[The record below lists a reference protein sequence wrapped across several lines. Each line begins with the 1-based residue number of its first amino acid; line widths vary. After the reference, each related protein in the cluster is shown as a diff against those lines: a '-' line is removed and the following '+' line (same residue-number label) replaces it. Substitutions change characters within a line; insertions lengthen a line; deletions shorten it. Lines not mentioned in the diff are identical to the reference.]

1 MTLSSSSERNR
12 VSFPHFFAAQTKM
25 TMIVTRRRRRRARTR
40 RTKNVFVRLI
50 NSTRTRCYQIIKRS
64 DDDSSSDTDDADDDE
79 LERLKRAVEKREGIP
94 REKQSFLALEKDDFK
109 EEEEH
114 EEEEDDRNGGKGTHD
129 ETLTTKRTRTTS
141 SSMITKTTRRQR
153 RQRRQRIEENQTYQ
167 LFLKKGL
174 RGGKGGF
181 GTLLRSTGKKKGRN
195 AEPNNDM
202 CRDLKGQRYHV
213 SENARKME
221 KWTKEESVREEEALA
236 LKYIEERT
244 GEKARKRAKME
255 KEEERFRKESEEV
268 KERMEEAMK
277 VATTKT
283 IQTTVEKGRVRD
295 DEEEED
301 DSDDEED
308 EDDFRRKKKK
318 RTTNKSTT
326 EEEQIEEGKEE
337 ERKVIKVAKANDEKE
352 FPVVG
357 AAPMSS
363 NSSPPK
369 QENFEPIDL
378 HDINV
383 AQELERFGL
392 DHLKIELTRQNL
404 KCGGSLEERANRLF
418 LLKMTPFEAIDKKH
432 KAMKKK

>member
-1 MTLSSSSERNR
+1 
-12 VSFPHFFAAQTKM
+12 
-25 TMIVTRRRRRRARTR
+25 
-40 RTKNVFVRLI
+40 VFVRLI
-50 NSTRTRCYQIIKRS
+50 NSTRTRCYQIIKLS
-64 DDDSSSDTDDADDDE
+64 DSSSDTDDDTEDE
-79 LERLKRAVEKREGIP
+79 LERLKSAVEKREGIP
-94 REKQSFLALEKDDFK
+94 REKQSFLALEKDDRK
-109 EEEEH
+109 EEEEEREE
-114 EEEEDDRNGGKGTHD
+114 EEEEDDGNGGKGNARD
-129 ETLTTKRTRTTS
+129 ETS
-141 SSMITKTTRRQR
+141 TTRRRR

-167 LFLKKGL
+167 LFLKEGL

-221 KWTKEESVREEEALA
+221 KWTKEESLREEEALA

-255 KEEERFRKESEEV
+255 KEEERFRKDSEEV

>member
-1 MTLSSSSERNR
+1 M
-12 VSFPHFFAAQTKM
+12 
-25 TMIVTRRRRRRARTR
+25 
-40 RTKNVFVRLI
+40 FVRLI
-50 NSTRTRCYQIIKRS
+50 NSTRTRCYQIIKLS
-64 DDDSSSDTDDADDDE
+64 DSSSDEDDDTEDE
-79 LERLKRAVEKREGIP
+79 LERLKSAVEKREGIP
-94 REKQSFLALEKDDFK
+94 REKQSFLALEKDDCK
-109 EEEEH
+109 EEEEEREE
-114 EEEEDDRNGGKGTHD
+114 EEEEDDGNGGKGNATRD
-129 ETLTTKRTRTTS
+129 ETSTTKRR
-141 SSMITKTTRRQR
+141 R

-167 LFLKKGL
+167 LFLKEGL

-255 KEEERFRKESEEV
+255 KEEERFRKDSEEV

>member
-1 MTLSSSSERNR
+1 M
-12 VSFPHFFAAQTKM
+12 
-25 TMIVTRRRRRRARTR
+25 
-40 RTKNVFVRLI
+40 FVRLI
-50 NSTRTRCYQIIKRS
+50 NSTRTRCYQIIKLS
-64 DDDSSSDTDDADDDE
+64 DSSSDTDDTEDE
-79 LERLKRAVEKREGIP
+79 LERLKSAVEKREGIP
-94 REKQSFLALEKDDFK
+94 REKQSFLALEKDDCK
-109 EEEEH
+109 EEEERE
-114 EEEEDDRNGGKGTHD
+114 EEEEDDGNGGKGNPARD
-129 ETLTTKRTRTTS
+129 ETSTTKRR
-141 SSMITKTTRRQR
+141 R

-167 LFLKKGL
+167 LFLKEGL

-221 KWTKEESVREEEALA
+221 KWTKEESLREEEALA

-255 KEEERFRKESEEV
+255 KEEERFRKDSEEV

>member
-1 MTLSSSSERNR
+1 MT
-12 VSFPHFFAAQTKM
+12 
-25 TMIVTRRRRRRARTR
+25 IVTKRQRRVRTR

-50 NSTRTRCYQIIKRS
+50 NSTRTRCYQIKRS
-64 DDDSSSDTDDADDDE
+64 DSSSDTDDDDDA
-79 LERLKRAVEKREGIP
+79 LERLKSVVEKREGIP
-94 REKQSFLALEKDDFK
+94 REKQSFLALEKDDCK
-109 EEEEH
+109 EEEEEREE
-114 EEEEDDRNGGKGTHD
+114 EEEEDDGNGGKGNARD
-129 ETLTTKRTRTTS
+129 ETSTTKRR
-141 SSMITKTTRRQR
+141 RRQ
-153 RQRRQRIEENQTYQ
+153 QRRQRIEENQTYQ

-221 KWTKEESVREEEALA
+221 KWTKEESLREEEALA

-283 IQTTVEKGRVRD
+283 IQTTVEKGRVRV

>member
-1 MTLSSSSERNR
+1 M
-12 VSFPHFFAAQTKM
+12 
-25 TMIVTRRRRRRARTR
+25 
-40 RTKNVFVRLI
+40 RLI
-50 NSTRTRCYQIIKRS
+50 NSTRTRCYQIIKLS
-64 DDDSSSDTDDADDDE
+64 DSSSDTDDDTEDE
-79 LERLKRAVEKREGIP
+79 LERLKSAVEKREGIP
-94 REKQSFLALEKDDFK
+94 REKQSFLALEKDDRK
-109 EEEEH
+109 EEEEEREE
-114 EEEEDDRNGGKGTHD
+114 EEEEDDGNGGKGNARD
-129 ETLTTKRTRTTS
+129 ETSTTKRR
-141 SSMITKTTRRQR
+141 R

-167 LFLKKGL
+167 LFLKEGL

-221 KWTKEESVREEEALA
+221 KWTKEESLREEEALA

-255 KEEERFRKESEEV
+255 KEEERFRKDAEEV

>member
-1 MTLSSSSERNR
+1 M
-12 VSFPHFFAAQTKM
+12 
-25 TMIVTRRRRRRARTR
+25 
-40 RTKNVFVRLI
+40 FVRLI
-50 NSTRTRCYQIIKRS
+50 NSTRTRCYQIIKLS
-64 DDDSSSDTDDADDDE
+64 DSSSDTDDDTEDE
-79 LERLKRAVEKREGIP
+79 LERLKSAVEKREGIP
-94 REKQSFLALEKDDFK
+94 REKQSFLALEKDDCK
-109 EEEEH
+109 EEEEERE
-114 EEEEDDRNGGKGTHD
+114 EEEEDDGNGGKGNARD
-129 ETLTTKRTRTTS
+129 ETS
-141 SSMITKTTRRQR
+141 TTRRR
-153 RQRRQRIEENQTYQ
+153 RQQRRQRIEENQTYQ
-167 LFLKKGL
+167 LFLKEGL

-221 KWTKEESVREEEALA
+221 KWTKEESLREEEALA

-255 KEEERFRKESEEV
+255 KEEERFRKDSEEV

>member
-1 MTLSSSSERNR
+1 M
-12 VSFPHFFAAQTKM
+12 
-25 TMIVTRRRRRRARTR
+25 
-40 RTKNVFVRLI
+40 FVRLI

-64 DDDSSSDTDDADDDE
+64 DDDSSSDTDDAEDE
-79 LERLKRAVEKREGIP
+79 LERLKSAVEKREGIP
-94 REKQSFLALEKDDFK
+94 REKQSFLALEKDDCK
-109 EEEEH
+109 EEEEEREE
-114 EEEEDDRNGGKGTHD
+114 EEEEDDGNGGKGNARD
-129 ETLTTKRTRTTS
+129 ETSTTKRR
-141 SSMITKTTRRQR
+141 RRQ
-153 RQRRQRIEENQTYQ
+153 QRRQRIEENQTYQ

-221 KWTKEESVREEEALA
+221 KWTKEESLREEEALA

-255 KEEERFRKESEEV
+255 KEEERFRKDSEEV

-283 IQTTVEKGRVRD
+283 IQTTVEKGRVRDDEEEEDNSD

>member
-1 MTLSSSSERNR
+1 MT
-12 VSFPHFFAAQTKM
+12 
-25 TMIVTRRRRRRARTR
+25 IVTRQRRVRT

-64 DDDSSSDTDDADDDE
+64 DDDSSSDTDDADDE

-94 REKQSFLALEKDDFK
+94 RETQSFLALEKADCK
-109 EEEEH
+109 EEER
-114 EEEEDDRNGGKGTHD
+114 EEEEDDRNGGKGTRD
-129 ETLTTKRTRTTS
+129 ETSTTKRTRTTS

-221 KWTKEESVREEEALA
+221 KWTKEESLREEEALA

-255 KEEERFRKESEEV
+255 KEEERFRKDSEEV

-326 EEEQIEEGKEE
+326 EEEQIEEGKGE

>member
-1 MTLSSSSERNR
+1 MT
-12 VSFPHFFAAQTKM
+12 
-25 TMIVTRRRRRRARTR
+25 IVTRQRRRV

-50 NSTRTRCYQIIKRS
+50 NSTRTRCYQIKRS
-64 DDDSSSDTDDADDDE
+64 SDSSSDEDDDDDE
-79 LERLKRAVEKREGIP
+79 LERLKIMVEKREGIP
-94 REKQSFLALEKDDFK
+94 REKQSFLALEKDDCK
-109 EEEEH
+109 EEER
-114 EEEEDDRNGGKGTHD
+114 EEEEDDGNGGKGTHD
-129 ETLTTKRTRTTS
+129 ETSTRKRTRTTS
-141 SSMITKTTRRQR
+141 SSMITKTTRRRR

-221 KWTKEESVREEEALA
+221 KWTKEESLREEEALA

-255 KEEERFRKESEEV
+255 KEEERFRKDSEEV

-326 EEEQIEEGKEE
+326 EEEEEEGKEEEQIEEGKEE

>member
-1 MTLSSSSERNR
+1 MT
-12 VSFPHFFAAQTKM
+12 
-25 TMIVTRRRRRRARTR
+25 IVTRQRRVRT

-50 NSTRTRCYQIIKRS
+50 NSTRTRCYQIKRS
-64 DDDSSSDTDDADDDE
+64 DSSSDEDDDDDE
-79 LERLKRAVEKREGIP
+79 LERLKSMVEKREGIP

-109 EEEEH
+109 EEEEEREE
-114 EEEEDDRNGGKGTHD
+114 EEEEDDGNGGKGNARD
-129 ETLTTKRTRTTS
+129 ETSTTKRR
-141 SSMITKTTRRQR
+141 RRQ
-153 RQRRQRIEENQTYQ
+153 QRRQRIEENQTYQ
-167 LFLKKGL
+167 LFLKEGL

-221 KWTKEESVREEEALA
+221 KWTKEESLREEEALA

-255 KEEERFRKESEEV
+255 KEEERFRKDSEEV

>member
-1 MTLSSSSERNR
+1 M
-12 VSFPHFFAAQTKM
+12 
-25 TMIVTRRRRRRARTR
+25 
-40 RTKNVFVRLI
+40 FVRLI

-64 DDDSSSDTDDADDDE
+64 DDDSSSDTDDAEDE

-94 REKQSFLALEKDDFK
+94 REKQTFLALEKDDFK
-109 EEEEH
+109 EEEH

-141 SSMITKTTRRQR
+141 SSMITKTTRRRR

-167 LFLKKGL
+167 LFLKEGL

-221 KWTKEESVREEEALA
+221 KWTKEESLREEEALA

-255 KEEERFRKESEEV
+255 NEEERFRKDSEEV

>member
-1 MTLSSSSERNR
+1 M
-12 VSFPHFFAAQTKM
+12 
-25 TMIVTRRRRRRARTR
+25 
-40 RTKNVFVRLI
+40 FVRLI
-50 NSTRTRCYQIIKRS
+50 NSTRTRCYQIIKLS
-64 DDDSSSDTDDADDDE
+64 DSSSDTDDDTEDE
-79 LERLKRAVEKREGIP
+79 LERLKSAVEKREGIP
-94 REKQSFLALEKDDFK
+94 REKQSFLALEKDDRK
-109 EEEEH
+109 EEEEEREE
-114 EEEEDDRNGGKGTHD
+114 EEEEDDGNGGKGNARD
-129 ETLTTKRTRTTS
+129 ETS
-141 SSMITKTTRRQR
+141 TTRRRR

-167 LFLKKGL
+167 LFLKEGL

-255 KEEERFRKESEEV
+255 KEEERFRKDSEEV

>member
-1 MTLSSSSERNR
+1 M
-12 VSFPHFFAAQTKM
+12 
-25 TMIVTRRRRRRARTR
+25 
-40 RTKNVFVRLI
+40 RLI

-64 DDDSSSDTDDADDDE
+64 DDSSSDTDDAEDE
-79 LERLKRAVEKREGIP
+79 LERLKSAVEKREGIP
-94 REKQSFLALEKDDFK
+94 REKQSFLALEKDDCK
-109 EEEEH
+109 EEEERE
-114 EEEEDDRNGGKGTHD
+114 EEEEDDRNGGKGNARD
-129 ETLTTKRTRTTS
+129 ETSTTKR
-141 SSMITKTTRRQR
+141 RRQ
-153 RQRRQRIEENQTYQ
+153 QRRQRIEENQTYQ
-167 LFLKKGL
+167 LFLKEGL

-255 KEEERFRKESEEV
+255 KEEERFRKDSEEV

>member
-1 MTLSSSSERNR
+1 M
-12 VSFPHFFAAQTKM
+12 
-25 TMIVTRRRRRRARTR
+25 
-40 RTKNVFVRLI
+40 FVRLI
-50 NSTRTRCYQIIKRS
+50 NSTRTRCYQIIKLS
-64 DDDSSSDTDDADDDE
+64 DSSSDEDDDTEDE
-79 LERLKRAVEKREGIP
+79 LERLKSAVEKREGIP
-94 REKQSFLALEKDDFK
+94 REKQSFLALEKDDCK
-109 EEEEH
+109 EEEEERE
-114 EEEEDDRNGGKGTHD
+114 EEEEDDGNGGKGNARD
-129 ETLTTKRTRTTS
+129 ETSTTKRR
-141 SSMITKTTRRQR
+141 R

-167 LFLKKGL
+167 LFLKEGL

-255 KEEERFRKESEEV
+255 KEEERFRKDSEEV

>member
-1 MTLSSSSERNR
+1 
-12 VSFPHFFAAQTKM
+12 M
-25 TMIVTRRRRRRARTR
+25 TMIVARRRRRARTR

-50 NSTRTRCYQIIKRS
+50 NSTRTRCYQIIKLS
-64 DDDSSSDTDDADDDE
+64 DDSSSDEDDDTEDE
-79 LERLKRAVEKREGIP
+79 LERLKSAVEKREGIP
-94 REKQSFLALEKDDFK
+94 REKQSFLALEKDDRK
-109 EEEEH
+109 EEEEEREE
-114 EEEEDDRNGGKGTHD
+114 EEEEDDGNGGKGNARD
-129 ETLTTKRTRTTS
+129 ETSTTKRR
-141 SSMITKTTRRQR
+141 R

-167 LFLKKGL
+167 LFLKEGL

-255 KEEERFRKESEEV
+255 KEEERFRKDSEEV

-318 RTTNKSTT
+318 RTTDKSTT

>member
-1 MTLSSSSERNR
+1 MT
-12 VSFPHFFAAQTKM
+12 
-25 TMIVTRRRRRRARTR
+25 IVTRQRRVRTR
-40 RTKNVFVRLI
+40 TKSVFVRLI
-50 NSTRTRCYQIIKRS
+50 NSTRTRCYQIKRS
-64 DDDSSSDTDDADDDE
+64 DSSSDEDDDDDE
-79 LERLKRAVEKREGIP
+79 LERLKSMVEKREGIP

-141 SSMITKTTRRQR
+141 SSMITKTTRRRR

-221 KWTKEESVREEEALA
+221 KWTKEESLREEEALA

-255 KEEERFRKESEEV
+255 KEEERFRKDSEEV

-295 DEEEED
+295 EEEEED

-337 ERKVIKVAKANDEKE
+337 ETKVIKVAKANDEKE

>member
-1 MTLSSSSERNR
+1 M
-12 VSFPHFFAAQTKM
+12 
-25 TMIVTRRRRRRARTR
+25 
-40 RTKNVFVRLI
+40 FVRLI
-50 NSTRTRCYQIIKRS
+50 NSTRTRCYQIKRS
-64 DDDSSSDTDDADDDE
+64 SDSSSDEDDDDDE
-79 LERLKRAVEKREGIP
+79 LERLKIMVEKREGIP
-94 REKQSFLALEKDDFK
+94 REKQSFLALEKDDRK
-109 EEEEH
+109 EEEEEREE
-114 EEEEDDRNGGKGTHD
+114 EEEEDDGNGGKGNARD
-129 ETLTTKRTRTTS
+129 ETSTTKRR
-141 SSMITKTTRRQR
+141 RRQ
-153 RQRRQRIEENQTYQ
+153 QRRQRIEENQTYQ
-167 LFLKKGL
+167 LFLKEGL

-221 KWTKEESVREEEALA
+221 KWTKEESLREEEALA

-255 KEEERFRKESEEV
+255 KEEERFRKDSEEV

>member
-1 MTLSSSSERNR
+1 M
-12 VSFPHFFAAQTKM
+12 
-25 TMIVTRRRRRRARTR
+25 
-40 RTKNVFVRLI
+40 FVRLI

-64 DDDSSSDTDDADDDE
+64 DDDSSSDTDDAEDE

-94 REKQSFLALEKDDFK
+94 REKQSFLALEKDDCK
-109 EEEEH
+109 EEEEEREE
-114 EEEEDDRNGGKGTHD
+114 EEEEDDGNGGKGNARD
-129 ETLTTKRTRTTS
+129 ETSTTKRR
-141 SSMITKTTRRQR
+141 RRQ
-153 RQRRQRIEENQTYQ
+153 QRRQRIEENQTYQ

-221 KWTKEESVREEEALA
+221 KWTKEESLREEEALA

-255 KEEERFRKESEEV
+255 KEEERFRKDSEEV

>member
-1 MTLSSSSERNR
+1 MTLSSSSFERNPESLFR
-12 VSFPHFFAAQTKM
+12 TSSPRTKM
-25 TMIVTRRRRRRARTR
+25 TMIVTRRRRRVRTR

-50 NSTRTRCYQIIKRS
+50 NSTRTRCYQIIKLS
-64 DDDSSSDTDDADDDE
+64 DSSSDEDDDTEDE
-79 LERLKRAVEKREGIP
+79 LERLKSAVEKREGIP
-94 REKQSFLALEKDDFK
+94 REKQSFLALEKDDCK
-109 EEEEH
+109 EEEEEREE
-114 EEEEDDRNGGKGTHD
+114 EEEEDDGNGGKGNPARD
-129 ETLTTKRTRTTS
+129 ETSTTKRR
-141 SSMITKTTRRQR
+141 R

-167 LFLKKGL
+167 LFLKEGL

-255 KEEERFRKESEEV
+255 KEEERFRKDSEEV

>member
-1 MTLSSSSERNR
+1 MT
-12 VSFPHFFAAQTKM
+12 
-25 TMIVTRRRRRRARTR
+25 IVTKRQRRVRTR

-64 DDDSSSDTDDADDDE
+64 DDDSSSDTDDAEDE
-79 LERLKRAVEKREGIP
+79 LERLKSAVEKREGIP
-94 REKQSFLALEKDDFK
+94 REKQSFLALEKDDCK
-109 EEEEH
+109 EEER
-114 EEEEDDRNGGKGTHD
+114 EEEEDDGNGGKGNARD
-129 ETLTTKRTRTTS
+129 ETSTTKR
-141 SSMITKTTRRQR
+141 RRQ
-153 RQRRQRIEENQTYQ
+153 QRRQRIEENQTYQ

-221 KWTKEESVREEEALA
+221 KWTKEESLREEEALA

>member
-1 MTLSSSSERNR
+1 M
-12 VSFPHFFAAQTKM
+12 
-25 TMIVTRRRRRRARTR
+25 
-40 RTKNVFVRLI
+40 FVRLI

-64 DDDSSSDTDDADDDE
+64 DDDSSSDTDDAEDE

-94 REKQSFLALEKDDFK
+94 REKQSFLALEKDDCK
-109 EEEEH
+109 EEEEEREE
-114 EEEEDDRNGGKGTHD
+114 EEEEDDGNGGKGNARD
-129 ETLTTKRTRTTS
+129 ETSTTKRR
-141 SSMITKTTRRQR
+141 RRQ
-153 RQRRQRIEENQTYQ
+153 QRRQRIEENQTYQ
-167 LFLKKGL
+167 LFLKEGL

-283 IQTTVEKGRVRD
+283 IQTTVEKGRVRDDEEEEDNSD

>member
-1 MTLSSSSERNR
+1 M
-12 VSFPHFFAAQTKM
+12 
-25 TMIVTRRRRRRARTR
+25 
-40 RTKNVFVRLI
+40 FVRLI
-50 NSTRTRCYQIIKRS
+50 NSTRTRCYQIIKLS
-64 DDDSSSDTDDADDDE
+64 DSSSDEDDDTEDE
-79 LERLKRAVEKREGIP
+79 LERLKSAVEKREGIP
-94 REKQSFLALEKDDFK
+94 REKQSFLALEKDDCK
-109 EEEEH
+109 EEEEEREE
-114 EEEEDDRNGGKGTHD
+114 EEEEDDGNGGKGNARD
-129 ETLTTKRTRTTS
+129 ETS
-141 SSMITKTTRRQR
+141 TTRRRR

-167 LFLKKGL
+167 LFLKEGL

-255 KEEERFRKESEEV
+255 KEEERLRKDAEEV

-295 DEEEED
+295 DEEDED
-301 DSDDEED
+301 DSDDEEE

-326 EEEQIEEGKEE
+326 EEEEEEGKEEEQIEEGKEE
-337 ERKVIKVAKANDEKE
+337 ERKVIKVAPANDEKE
-352 FPVVG
+352 FPVLG

>member
-1 MTLSSSSERNR
+1 M
-12 VSFPHFFAAQTKM
+12 
-25 TMIVTRRRRRRARTR
+25 
-40 RTKNVFVRLI
+40 FVRLI
-50 NSTRTRCYQIIKRS
+50 NSTRTRCYQIIKLS
-64 DDDSSSDTDDADDDE
+64 DSSSDEDDTEDE
-79 LERLKRAVEKREGIP
+79 LERLKSAVEKREGIP
-94 REKQSFLALEKDDFK
+94 REKQSFLALEKDDCK
-109 EEEEH
+109 EEEERE
-114 EEEEDDRNGGKGTHD
+114 EEEEDDGNGGKGNARD
-129 ETLTTKRTRTTS
+129 ETS
-141 SSMITKTTRRQR
+141 TTRRR
-153 RQRRQRIEENQTYQ
+153 RQQRRQRIEENQTYQ
-167 LFLKKGL
+167 LFLKEGL

-221 KWTKEESVREEEALA
+221 KWTKEESLREEEALA

-255 KEEERFRKESEEV
+255 KEEERFRKDSEEV

-378 HDINV
+378 HDINA

>member
-1 MTLSSSSERNR
+1 
-12 VSFPHFFAAQTKM
+12 
-25 TMIVTRRRRRRARTR
+25 
-40 RTKNVFVRLI
+40 
-50 NSTRTRCYQIIKRS
+50 
-64 DDDSSSDTDDADDDE
+64 
-79 LERLKRAVEKREGIP
+79 LERLKSAVEKREGIP
-94 REKQSFLALEKDDFK
+94 REKQSFLALEKDDRK
-109 EEEEH
+109 EEEEEREE
-114 EEEEDDRNGGKGTHD
+114 EEEEDDGNGGKGNARD
-129 ETLTTKRTRTTS
+129 ETS
-141 SSMITKTTRRQR
+141 TTRRRR

-167 LFLKKGL
+167 LFLKEGL

-255 KEEERFRKESEEV
+255 KEEERFRKDSEEV

-418 LLKMTPFEAIDKKH
+418 LLKTTPFEAIDKKH

>member
-1 MTLSSSSERNR
+1 M
-12 VSFPHFFAAQTKM
+12 
-25 TMIVTRRRRRRARTR
+25 
-40 RTKNVFVRLI
+40 FVRLI

-64 DDDSSSDTDDADDDE
+64 DDDSSSDTDDAEDE
-79 LERLKRAVEKREGIP
+79 LERLKSAVEKREGIP
-94 REKQSFLALEKDDFK
+94 REKQSFLALEKDDCK
-109 EEEEH
+109 EEEEEREE
-114 EEEEDDRNGGKGTHD
+114 EEEEDDGNGGKGNARD
-129 ETLTTKRTRTTS
+129 ETSTTKRR
-141 SSMITKTTRRQR
+141 RRQ
-153 RQRRQRIEENQTYQ
+153 QRRQRIEENQTYQ
-167 LFLKKGL
+167 LFLKEGL

-221 KWTKEESVREEEALA
+221 KWTKEESLREEEALA

-295 DEEEED
+295 EEEEED

>member
-1 MTLSSSSERNR
+1 MTSSSSFESRKSSLFSALLR
-12 VSFPHFFAAQTKM
+12 RTKM
-25 TMIVTRRRRRRARTR
+25 TISTRQRRVRT

-50 NSTRTRCYQIIKRS
+50 NSTRTRCYQIKRS
-64 DDDSSSDTDDADDDE
+64 SDSSDEDDDDADDE
-79 LERLKRAVEKREGIP
+79 SERLKIMVEKREGIP
-94 REKQSFLALEKDDFK
+94 REKQSFLALEKDFK
-109 EEEEH
+109 EEH
-114 EEEEDDRNGGKGTHD
+114 KEEDFDRKGGKGTHR
-129 ETLTTKRTRTTS
+129 ETSTKRRTRIATSSSLVTKTTKR
-141 SSMITKTTRRQR
+141 RRR
-153 RQRRQRIEENQTYQ
+153 RVERIKLEENQTYQ

-221 KWTKEESVREEEALA
+221 KWTKEESLREEEALA

-255 KEEERFRKESEEV
+255 KEEERFRKDSEEV

-337 ERKVIKVAKANDEKE
+337 ERKVIKVAPANDEKE
-352 FPVVG
+352 FPVLG

>member
-1 MTLSSSSERNR
+1 MMTLSSSSSFERNPESLFR
-12 VSFPHFFAAQTKM
+12 TSSPRTKM
-25 TMIVTRRRRRRARTR
+25 TTIVARRRRRARTR

-50 NSTRTRCYQIIKRS
+50 NSTRTRCYQIIKLS
-64 DDDSSSDTDDADDDE
+64 DDSSSDTDDDTEDE
-79 LERLKRAVEKREGIP
+79 LERLKSAVEKREGIP
-94 REKQSFLALEKDDFK
+94 REKQSFLALEKDDRK
-109 EEEEH
+109 EEEEEREE
-114 EEEEDDRNGGKGTHD
+114 EEEEDDGNGGKGNARD
-129 ETLTTKRTRTTS
+129 ETS
-141 SSMITKTTRRQR
+141 TTRRRR

-167 LFLKKGL
+167 LFLKEGL

-255 KEEERFRKESEEV
+255 KEEERFRKDSEEV

>member
-1 MTLSSSSERNR
+1 MT
-12 VSFPHFFAAQTKM
+12 
-25 TMIVTRRRRRRARTR
+25 IVTKRQRRVRTR

-50 NSTRTRCYQIIKRS
+50 NSTRTRCYQIKRS
-64 DDDSSSDTDDADDDE
+64 DSSSDTDDDDDA
-79 LERLKRAVEKREGIP
+79 LERLKSVVEKREGIP
-94 REKQSFLALEKDDFK
+94 REKQSFLALEKDDCK
-109 EEEEH
+109 EEER
-114 EEEEDDRNGGKGTHD
+114 EEEEDDGNGGKGNARD
-129 ETLTTKRTRTTS
+129 ETSTTKRR
-141 SSMITKTTRRQR
+141 RRQ
-153 RQRRQRIEENQTYQ
+153 QRRQRIEENQTYQ

-221 KWTKEESVREEEALA
+221 KWTKEESLREEEALA

>member
-1 MTLSSSSERNR
+1 MT
-12 VSFPHFFAAQTKM
+12 
-25 TMIVTRRRRRRARTR
+25 IVTKRQRRVRTR

-50 NSTRTRCYQIIKRS
+50 NSTRTRCYQIKRS
-64 DDDSSSDTDDADDDE
+64 DSSSDEDDDDDA

-94 REKQSFLALEKDDFK
+94 RETQSFLALEKDDCK
-109 EEEEH
+109 EEER
-114 EEEEDDRNGGKGTHD
+114 EEEEDDRNGGKGTRD
-129 ETLTTKRTRTTS
+129 ETSTTKRTRTTS
-141 SSMITKTTRRQR
+141 SSMITKTTRRRR

-221 KWTKEESVREEEALA
+221 KWTKEESLREEEALA

-295 DEEEED
+295 DDEEED

>member
-1 MTLSSSSERNR
+1 
-12 VSFPHFFAAQTKM
+12 
-25 TMIVTRRRRRRARTR
+25 
-40 RTKNVFVRLI
+40 VFVRLI
-50 NSTRTRCYQIIKRS
+50 NSTRTRCYQIIKLS
-64 DDDSSSDTDDADDDE
+64 DSSSDTDDDTEDE
-79 LERLKRAVEKREGIP
+79 LERLKSAVEKREGIP
-94 REKQSFLALEKDDFK
+94 REKQSFLALEKDDRK
-109 EEEEH
+109 EEEEEREE
-114 EEEEDDRNGGKGTHD
+114 EEEEDDGNGGKGNARD
-129 ETLTTKRTRTTS
+129 ETS
-141 SSMITKTTRRQR
+141 TTRRRR

-167 LFLKKGL
+167 LFLKEGL

-255 KEEERFRKESEEV
+255 KEEERFRKDSEEV

-295 DEEEED
+295 DEEEGD

>member
-1 MTLSSSSERNR
+1 M
-12 VSFPHFFAAQTKM
+12 
-25 TMIVTRRRRRRARTR
+25 
-40 RTKNVFVRLI
+40 FVRLI

-64 DDDSSSDTDDADDDE
+64 DDDSSSDTDDAEDE

-94 REKQSFLALEKDDFK
+94 REKQSFLALEKDDCK
-109 EEEEH
+109 EEEEEREE
-114 EEEEDDRNGGKGTHD
+114 EEEEDDGNGGKGNARD
-129 ETLTTKRTRTTS
+129 ETSTTKRR
-141 SSMITKTTRRQR
+141 RRQ
-153 RQRRQRIEENQTYQ
+153 QRRQRIEENQTYQ

-221 KWTKEESVREEEALA
+221 KWTKEESLREEEALA

-255 KEEERFRKESEEV
+255 KEEERFRKDSEEV

-283 IQTTVEKGRVRD
+283 IQTTVEKGRVRDDEEEEDNSD

>member
-1 MTLSSSSERNR
+1 MT
-12 VSFPHFFAAQTKM
+12 
-25 TMIVTRRRRRRARTR
+25 IVTRQRRVRT

-64 DDDSSSDTDDADDDE
+64 DDDSSSDTDDAEDE
-79 LERLKRAVEKREGIP
+79 LERLKSAVEKREGIP
-94 REKQSFLALEKDDFK
+94 REKQSFLALEKDDCK
-109 EEEEH
+109 EEEEEREE
-114 EEEEDDRNGGKGTHD
+114 EEEEDDGNGGKGNARD
-129 ETLTTKRTRTTS
+129 ETSTTKRR
-141 SSMITKTTRRQR
+141 RRQ
-153 RQRRQRIEENQTYQ
+153 QRRQRIEENQTYQ

-221 KWTKEESVREEEALA
+221 KWTKEESLREEEALA

-255 KEEERFRKESEEV
+255 KEEERFRKDSEEV

-337 ERKVIKVAKANDEKE
+337 ETKVIKVAKANDEKE

>member
-1 MTLSSSSERNR
+1 M
-12 VSFPHFFAAQTKM
+12 
-25 TMIVTRRRRRRARTR
+25 
-40 RTKNVFVRLI
+40 FVRLI
-50 NSTRTRCYQIIKRS
+50 NSTRTRCYQIIKLS
-64 DDDSSSDTDDADDDE
+64 DSSSDEDDTEDE
-79 LERLKRAVEKREGIP
+79 LERLKSAVEKREGIP
-94 REKQSFLALEKDDFK
+94 REKQSFLALEKDDCK
-109 EEEEH
+109 EEEERE
-114 EEEEDDRNGGKGTHD
+114 EEEEDDGNGGKGNARD
-129 ETLTTKRTRTTS
+129 ETS
-141 SSMITKTTRRQR
+141 TTRRR
-153 RQRRQRIEENQTYQ
+153 RQQRRQRIEENQTYQ

-221 KWTKEESVREEEALA
+221 KWTKEESLREEEALA

-255 KEEERFRKESEEV
+255 KEEERFRKDSEEV

-404 KCGGSLEERANRLF
+404 KCVGSLEERANRLF

>member
-1 MTLSSSSERNR
+1 
-12 VSFPHFFAAQTKM
+12 
-25 TMIVTRRRRRRARTR
+25 MIVTRRRRRRARTR

-94 REKQSFLALEKDDFK
+94 REKQSFLALEKDDCK
-109 EEEEH
+109 EEEEERE
-114 EEEEDDRNGGKGTHD
+114 EEEEDDGNGGKGNARD
-129 ETLTTKRTRTTS
+129 ETSTTKRR
-141 SSMITKTTRRQR
+141 RRQ
-153 RQRRQRIEENQTYQ
+153 QRRQRIEENQTYQ
-167 LFLKKGL
+167 LFLKEGL

-255 KEEERFRKESEEV
+255 KEEERFRKDSEEV

-295 DEEEED
+295 EEEEED

-337 ERKVIKVAKANDEKE
+337 ERKVIKVAPANDEKE